1 MTQEQFYSAID
12 NPDGITPDVVDSLA
26 QTVRRF
32 PYFHAGWMLFAKGLH
47 DSGSAHFSAELK
59 KASIHV
65 WDRGALFWLVNG
77 RDENGAPLRKSRTTE
92 DRKPQLAPVT
102 QAPAE
107 EAQPKT
113 TETQPVVSNE
123 EDAPTENVQKVEQE
137 PQIVPPPQSEP
148 LLPEPQPSTPPSEKR
163 PKAKVLSPVS
173 PVAPDYFSG
182 VSDDLGELDLGSP
195 AQPASTYELTYSDD
209 HLRRPA
215 ERYTFADWLDYV
227 SERSNIKDEEA
238 QQDRHTKQNRLIDKF
253 LEEPVERIQA
263 SPARSITQSDAKR
276 IEEQSVSENDD
287 ILTETLASIYLK
299 QKQFDRAV
307 NIFKKLSLK
316 YPEKSSYF
324 ASRIADIQKQQ
335 SSKI

>member
-1 MTQEQFYSAID
+1 MTREQFYNAVD
-12 NPDGITPDVVDSLA
+12 NPDSITPDVVDSLA
-26 QTVRRF
+26 QMVRHF

-77 RDENGAPLRKSRTTE
+77 RDENGAPV
-92 DRKPQLAPVT
+92 RKPRPSEESQPQQLPPAKPATAVAPQSQQSESLQSADVNQSDAEAT
-102 QAPAE
+102 HVADAPSQSPLPQRPETLPSAPPAE
-107 EAQPKT
+107 PRPKT
-113 TETQPVVSNE
+113 
-123 EDAPTENVQKVEQE
+123 
-137 PQIVPPPQSEP
+137 
-148 LLPEPQPSTPPSEKR
+148 
-163 PKAKVLSPVS
+163 KVLSPVS
-173 PVAPDYFSG
+173 PVTPDYFSG
-182 VSDDLGELDLGSP
+182 VSDELDGLDLGSP
-195 AQPASTYELTYSDD
+195 AQPTSTYELSYSDD

-227 SERSNIKDEEA
+227 SERSNIKEEEA

-263 SPARSITQSDAKR
+263 SPSRSITQSDAKR